1 MMDANLADQQRRRT
15 RGLTAR
21 GLLWA
26 AVSVALGVTLGVIG
40 LGERL
45 PESFYPTNRHLTLLT
60 TGRDWYI
67 AALATISLWVVLG
80 TFGPGTRHRR
90 EAACRRSVSCRGPL
104 GPAVRIYHLA
114 SIGAAFVPVCCI
126 LLWQLAVRWLTARQ
140 RAVVGVLLAASLATL
155 YGFTARICL
164 VEVPSISPI
173 MAAYIF
179 RPSPLCLAAGV
190 VLTAMLTAAVA
201 RRWSE
206 PPRSEFAPEIGNW
219 RRDSWRYYHER
230 RGLVL
235 LLGVVAPAN
244 YLVSLYAVNMYF
256 QPWFSSWHFSVSQ
269 WVSSLCSLYFPT
281 SFLSLVLVLL
291 AVQVA
296 FFRRP
301 ASRDAVATAPP
312 RLTPCA
318 AADRLAL
325 VNDDRRL

>member
-1 MMDANLADQQRRRT
+1 M
-15 RGLTAR
+15 
-21 GLLWA
+21 
-26 AVSVALGVTLGVIG
+26 
-40 LGERL
+40 
-45 PESFYPTNRHLTLLT
+45 
-60 TGRDWYI
+60 
-67 AALATISLWVVLG
+67 
-80 TFGPGTRHRR
+80 
-90 EAACRRSVSCRGPL
+90 SCRGPL

-114 SIGAAFVPVCCI
+114 SIAPFRSG
-126 LLWQLAVRWLTARQ
+126 
-140 RAVVGVLLAASLATL
+140 LLAFFSGSLPCGGSRRGRGPSWRAAGGKPGHP

-206 PPRSEFAPEIGNW
+206 PPRGEFAPEIGN
-219 RRDSWRYYHER
+219 RRRRSWRYYHER

-235 LLGVVAPAN
+235 LLGVVSPAN
-244 YLVSLYAVNMYF
+244 YRLAVCGQHVLPAMV
-256 QPWFSSWHFSVSQ
+256 SSWHFSVSQ

-296 FFRRP
+296 FFR
-301 ASRDAVATAPP
+301 ATGEPRCRRQRAP
-312 RLTPCA
+312 RLTPALLLTVWLLLTMIVVCSVPA
-318 AADRLAL
+318 LSVVFRLLSHGGLSLTGSVPSYRERFRRPAQGCPRSL
-325 VNDDRRL
+325 PWGRESRHLHVNPEGVP